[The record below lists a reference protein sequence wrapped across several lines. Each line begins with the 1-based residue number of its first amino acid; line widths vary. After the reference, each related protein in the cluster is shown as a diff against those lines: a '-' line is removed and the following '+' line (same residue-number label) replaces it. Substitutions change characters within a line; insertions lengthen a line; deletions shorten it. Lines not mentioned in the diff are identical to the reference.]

1 MYPSTT
7 FEIIDQ
13 SQIAPLAMP
22 EKDEL
27 DRPYFMQVFA
37 SPKGPEE
44 WMNGLMGSEVTDYYG
59 QNPSFAKYGQPLLQ
73 TVMLAATG
81 ARLVTK
87 RVVSDKATLA
97 NILVYAE
104 LVQKVTQ
111 AVDENGLLIYYD
123 RNGDETNVVSNAN
136 DDTTGVPYKGSPLNQ
151 NGTGPDCKTVSTLK
165 IIFHAEPY
173 GNGWTRTASNLHR
186 DWATPILKDNMFDYS
201 APIGTAGL
209 ETDFYPSNNVTAQ
222 KAKAIYPLF
231 LITDN
236 GRGISNKSFSIH
248 VDETARRPVN
258 YIRYIL
264 SVYEDGK
271 RVERMAFTFNPD
283 QIEMDNNIGIANVIK
298 EKSKQIRGY
307 SFEDSVKSLMD
318 QIASF
323 TKTPYSEVAKND
335 IIFNT
340 DTYGKTIKGVQ
351 VEYSGNFSFAPS
363 ITSPA
368 GIALEGGTNDGGAG
382 NWDFPINAPD
392 YEAELANAFSE
403 SFDDC
408 IYDFDN
414 FPVYLIAD
422 ANYPA
427 TVKRAIEEY
436 VGFRD
441 DIYYMRDMGTVGN
454 TTITQIRDS
463 DKNNKESRAI
473 GTYHNY
479 FEIKD
484 PISRKYITVTM
495 TLLAAIRFVDHYING
510 LSRPF
515 CGIRYGV
522 TFPEVIE
529 GTLNFAPKVTPSGDQ
544 KQLIDDLR
552 INYAGWYNGQLVME
566 TNYTSQRRN
575 TELDYMCNVIAIQNL
590 IRRIRSECPKIRYAF
605 FTEGANGNANSL
617 EKYVSDVQSVI
628 DKCAPNFA
636 KIVLK
641 YERNNVYENNKIF
654 YAAIDLSN
662 PDWIQSER
670 FKITVLQ
677 NN

>member
-7 FEIIDQ
+7 FEIVDR
-13 SQIAPLAMP
+13 SQIAPLEMP
-22 EKDEL
+22 AKDEV

-37 SPKGPEE
+37 GPKGPEE
-44 WMNGLMGSEVTDYYG
+44 WMNGLMGNEVTDYYG
-59 QNPSFAKYGQPLLQ
+59 IEPSFAKYGQPLLQ
-73 TVMLAATG
+73 TIMLAATG

-123 RNGDETNVVSNAN
+123 IAGNETNIVSQAN
-136 DDTTGVPYKGSPLNQ
+136 DDTTGIPYKGSPLNS
-151 NGTGPDCKTVSTLK
+151 NGTGPDCKTVSSLK
-165 IIFHAEPY
+165 IVFHAEPY
-173 GNGWTRTASNLHR
+173 GNGWNRMATNLHK
-186 DWATPILKDNMFDYS
+186 DWAMPILHDSAFDYS
-201 APIGTAGL
+201 APIGTVGL
-209 ETDFYPSNNVTAQ
+209 ETDFYPANNVTA
-222 KAKAIYPLF
+222 KDAKAVYPLF

-236 GRGISNKSFSIH
+236 GRGASNKSFSIH

-264 SVYEDGK
+264 SVYENGS

-283 QIEMDNNIGIANVIK
+283 QIEGDNNIGIANVIK
-298 EKSKQIRGY
+298 DRSKQIRGY
-307 SFEDSVKSLMD
+307 SFEDSIKSLME

-323 TKTPYSEVAKND
+323 TNNTYANVVKND

-340 DTYGKTIKGVQ
+340 DTYGKEIPNVT
-351 VEYSGNFSFAPS
+351 VEYAGGFSFATNL
-363 ITSPA
+363 TSPA

-382 NWDFPINAPD
+382 DWDFPINAPD
-392 YEAELANAFSE
+392 YEAQLANAFSE

-414 FPVYLIAD
+414 FPVYMIAD

-436 VGFRD
+436 VSFRD
-441 DIYYMRDMGTVGN
+441 DVYYMRDMGTTGN
-454 TTITQIRDS
+454 TTITQIKDA
-463 DKNNKESRAI
+463 DKLNKESRAI

-479 FEIKD
+479 HEIKD
-484 PISRKYITVTM
+484 PVSRKYITVTM
-495 TLLAAIRFVDHYING
+495 TFLAGIRFVDHYING

-529 GTLNFAPKVTPSGDQ
+529 GTLNFAPKITPSGDQ

-552 INYAGWYNGQLVME
+552 INYAGWYDGRLVME
-566 TNYTSQRRN
+566 TNYTSQRKN
-575 TELDYMCNVIAIQNL
+575 TELDYMCNVLAVQNL
-590 IRRIRSECPKIRYAF
+590 IRRIRIECPKIRYAF

-617 EKYVSDVQSVI
+617 EKYVSDVQAVI

-636 KIVLK
+636 NIVLK

-654 YAAIDLSN
+654 YAAIELSN